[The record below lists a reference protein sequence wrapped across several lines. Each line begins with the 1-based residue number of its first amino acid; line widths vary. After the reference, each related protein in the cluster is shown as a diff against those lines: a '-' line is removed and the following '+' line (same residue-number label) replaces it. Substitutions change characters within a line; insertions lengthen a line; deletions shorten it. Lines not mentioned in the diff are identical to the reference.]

1 MVEDDP
7 AVLLG
12 TQQALQLADFEVEP
26 FADAESALTS
36 VVPDVPAIIICDVKL
51 PGLDGLGL
59 LAKAQ
64 SIDKDLAVILIT
76 GHGDVA
82 MAVNAMRLGAYDFV
96 EKPFPPDRLVEMAR
110 RAAENRRLILQVRA
124 LRAQLADQCGLESSI
139 LGSSSGIRR
148 VRQFVLDLAGPPAN
162 VLIQGETGTGKELV
176 ARSLHQHSPRSS
188 KPFVAVNCG
197 GMPDQLFES
206 EMFGYEPGAFTDA
219 SHRRIGKIQ
228 HASGGTLFLDEIES
242 MPAALQVKLLRVL
255 QEQKVERLGSNELIP
270 VDVRIIAA
278 SKANLKEL
286 AESGHFRRD
295 LLYRLN
301 VAVVDIPPLRDRME
315 DIPLLFEHFV
325 VDAARR
331 HNRPMPV
338 ITVPQLKELMSH
350 DWPGNVRELRNVAD
364 RFVLGL
370 LDDSVSVLPGRRLQ
384 KVSLGD
390 QINRFERV
398 LIEDALAEH
407 HGNASLVCRSLGI
420 PKRTLYDKMRKLGL
434 STEEFHASE
443 AREAIVNAAAKP
455 VGGRA

>member
-1 MVEDDP
+1 MISNSIRVLVVEDDP

-36 VVPDVPAIIICDVKL
+36 VVPDVPAIIVCDVKL

-59 LAKAQ
+59 LAQARA
-64 SIDKDLAVILIT
+64 IDRDLAVILIT

-96 EKPFPPDRLVEMAR
+96 EKAFPPHRLVEMAT

-124 LRAQLADQCGLESSI
+124 LRAQLADQCGIEASI
-139 LGSSSGIRR
+139 IGSSSATRR

-162 VLIQGETGTGKELV
+162 VLIQGETGTGKELI

-197 GMPDQLFES
+197 SVPEQLFES

-219 SHRRIGKIQ
+219 SHRRIGKFQ
-228 HASGGTLFLDEIES
+228 HANGGTLFLDEIES
-242 MPAALQVKLLRVL
+242 MPAALQIKLLRVL

-286 AESGHFRRD
+286 AESEHFRKD

-420 PKRTLYDKMRKLGL
+420 PKRTLYEKMRKLGL
-434 STEEFHASE
+434 STEEFHASD
-443 AREAIVNAAAKP
+443 AR
-455 VGGRA
+455 GRRS

>member
-1 MVEDDP
+1 
-7 AVLLG
+7 
-12 TQQALQLADFEVEP
+12 
-26 FADAESALTS
+26 
-36 VVPDVPAIIICDVKL
+36 
-51 PGLDGLGL
+51 
-59 LAKAQ
+59 
-64 SIDKDLAVILIT
+64 
-76 GHGDVA
+76 
-82 MAVNAMRLGAYDFV
+82 
-96 EKPFPPDRLVEMAR
+96 
-110 RAAENRRLILQVRA
+110 
-124 LRAQLADQCGLESSI
+124 
-139 LGSSSGIRR
+139 
-148 VRQFVLDLAGPPAN
+148 VLDLAGPPAN

-188 KPFVAVNCG
+188 RPFVAVNCG
-197 GMPDQLFES
+197 GIPDQLFES
-206 EMFGYEPGAFTDA
+206 EMFGYEPGAFTEA
-219 SHRRIGKIQ
+219 AHRRIGKIQ

-255 QEQKVERLGSNELIP
+255 QEQKFERLGSNELIP

-278 SKANLKEL
+278 SKRSLKEL
-286 AESGHFRRD
+286 AESGHFRKD

-350 DWPGNVRELRNVAD
+350 YWPGNVRELRNVAD

-370 LDDSVSVLPGRRLQ
+370 LDDSVSVLSGRRFQ
-384 KVSLGD
+384 EVSLGD

-407 HGNASLVCRSLGI
+407 HGNASLACRSLGI

-434 STEEFHASE
+434 STEEFHASD
-443 AREAIVNAAAKP
+443 AR
-455 VGGRA
+455 GRRS